1 MACRS
6 SICSLALVVL
16 MAMVDGARAADDASY
31 PNWKGQW
38 LAVNPPFG
46 DQIIKFDPT
55 KRSGPSQQAP
65 LTPEYQK
72 VLEDSMTDQAKGG
85 LGNYPTARCL
95 PGGMPRVMAAPRM
108 EYIITPEI
116 TYIVGNADD
125 LLDLRRIFTD
135 GRDWPSNSE
144 AEATY
149 LGYSIGKWID
159 EDRDGR
165 YDVLEVELVSLQGS
179 ARL

>member
-55 KRSGPSQQAP
+55 KRWGRRS
-65 LTPEYQK
+65 K
-72 VLEDSMTDQAKGG
+72 
-85 LGNYPTARCL
+85 
-95 PGGMPRVMAAPRM
+95 PR
-108 EYIITPEI
+108 
-116 TYIVGNADD
+116 
-125 LLDLRRIFTD
+125 
-135 GRDWPSNSE
+135 
-144 AEATY
+144 
-149 LGYSIGKWID
+149 
-159 EDRDGR
+159 
-165 YDVLEVELVSLQGS
+165 
-179 ARL
+179 